1 MDVLQQKKLLV
12 ERILPYLIGAPDDVV
27 QRLLQKSVNDLET
40 ILEDAITKKAR
51 TEATE
56 RVNQYAADMRAE
68 SVSEGAWTKAC
79 CALINGK
86 RLAIVQSNRDLLE
99 SLLNPGEAP
108 SAKLYIALAEQYP
121 HRFAWSSP
129 PTKKSDEE
137 RRAEFVSICRQN
149 NLSECDANA
158 KLHQAGIG
166 TEQWAGASQV
176 ELQHFQAD
184 AALARRKWLINSAS
198 PTELR
203 TEARHEAQTQL
214 AASQQAQADASLEAQ
229 KQRDQYTAYRPL
241 PAHIDRATLIKAS
254 KEQLR
259 QWSRLFGQF
268 QLNAALRGQQ

>member
-1 MDVLQQKKLLV
+1 MNQVEQKRLLI

-27 QRLLQKSVNDLET
+27 QRLLQKSVSDLET

-51 TEATE
+51 TGATE
-56 RVNQYAADMRAE
+56 RLNQYATDMRAA

-79 CALINGK
+79 CVQINGK

-129 PTKKSDEE
+129 PTEQTDEE
-137 RRAEFVSICRQN
+137 RRAEFISICRQN
-149 NLSECDANA
+149 NLSECDANE
-158 KLHQAGIG
+158 KLHKAGIG
-166 TEQWAGASQV
+166 TEEWAGASQV
-176 ELQHFQAD
+176 ELQEFKAD
-184 AALARRKWLINSAS
+184 AAVDRQKWLVNGAS

-203 TEARHEAQTQL
+203 NEARYEAQTQL
-214 AASQQAQADASLEAQ
+214 AASQQAHADATLQAQ
-229 KQRDQYTAYRPL
+229 KQRDQYRDYKPL
-241 PAHIDRATLIKAS
+241 PPHIDRKALITATKD
-254 KEQLR
+254 QLR
-259 QWSRLFGQF
+259 QWSRLFGQY